1 MSLKKDDSN
10 SHDQT
15 AAVQHDLRK
24 KPKFSYTRDFL
35 LSLSDLD
42 VCKKLPSGF
51 DQSIMA
57 EFEEASYDRQRVS
70 GALSLNS
77 FRRNEYGSSPPSRA
91 ETSNYSRRIHGKR
104 EIHSSGR
111 SDKDSDS
118 QSDRD
123 SVDSGWRYG
132 DQSRRPSQG
141 PEHDGLLGSGSFP
154 RPSGYVPAF
163 LAPKVRANDQY
174 QLNRSNEP
182 YHPPR
187 PYKAVAHQRG
197 NTNDSYN
204 HETFGSSEYTSE
216 DRVEE
221 EKKRRASF
229 ESMRKEQHKAF
240 QESHKS
246 NPVKQRD
253 EFAILMELD
262 ESKDDEKSL
271 NTISG
276 VDESISLKQTS
287 KNDREKSFTSQSTVS
302 RPLVPPG
309 FTSTVLEKNFAT
321 RSSVNPHLLEGK
333 DDIDKCLQTK
343 EEQLHNGIA
352 EDLEGKSSSEQMG
365 RAEQYRKTSINV
377 STNNTGEKILDLFSA
392 VDMSNKTTEIDNQ
405 SHKKSL
411 EVFEASDN
419 STVVD
424 CKTEKLPA
432 NTAIGEP
439 SQVHSSSILEKLF
452 GSAMKLDGDA
462 TNFIEVLVNVKIHPF
477 LSWYKFSGFESK
489 STSYLWY
496 YYDKHDNEMDDV
508 CSPQN
513 AQSSK
518 FAHWFMDSD
527 RKQEDDL
534 SPKRSID
541 LLTMIVGGE
550 KGGYDVADVKHSE
563 QSLPTVAFHGYESAE
578 NYITSSSTSS
588 NVAKPE
594 PFYNKSKPEAVSAIL
609 TCEAVEQTLLSKVS
623 ENDSALHPSDQRCSH
638 PVADVKHP
646 SVKSDDHASQ
656 HLLSLLQKGSSPLIS
671 EYGDD
676 GGYMGPVFHNN
687 EESTH
692 NISNPGKTLTLETL
706 FGSAFMKE
714 LQSVGA
720 PVSAQ
725 RGSSGSVKSDASE
738 SHGPITDDGPLSN
751 NEVRSS
757 MLNHDH
763 GDQRQQNQPD
773 IVRGNWLNLNGP
785 RPESDSSH
793 PLAKLG
799 HKIGGPAEMPFP
811 EEDSLII
818 SDSMNFQNLISMGN
832 SAKPQPLFSHNTQDN
847 NAMLSP
853 AFKDERQSIGGVDGL
868 PFSANPYDRR
878 ETEMPHRKAPVHSAF
893 SQLHP
898 PQTNNVKLFHQF
910 EPRPPN
916 MNSQGDLMLPEG
928 IVHHD
933 SPSNHQFVA
942 NMLRPPT
949 SGLSGFDH
957 SIHHPMLQQMQTSV
971 NLPPQ
976 HLLQGLSRGVA
987 PPMSNR
993 NLPLHPHSARGS
1005 AAPSQP
1011 NHQVT
1016 GLPQELNSIQGFHI
1030 GQRVPNIGGPRL
1042 PSPAPGNQPDAI
1054 QRLIQMGHRSN
1065 SKQIHPLSASG
1076 GHGQGMYGH
1085 ELNMGYGYR

>member
-51 DQSIMA
+51 DPSIIA
-57 EFEEASYDRQRVS
+57 EFEEASHDRQRVS

-132 DQSRRPSQG
+132 DQSRRSSQG

-154 RPSGYVPAF
+154 RPSGYATAF
-163 LAPKVRANDQY
+163 SAPKVRANDQY

-197 NTNDSYN
+197 NTNDSFN

-262 ESKDDEKSL
+262 ESKDDEKLL
-271 NTISG
+271 NTSSG
-276 VDESISLKQTS
+276 FDASISLQTS

-333 DDIDKCLQTK
+333 DDVDKCLRTK
-343 EEQLHNGIA
+343 EEQLRNGIA

-365 RAEQYRKTSINV
+365 RTEQYGKTSINA
-377 STNNTGEKILDLFSA
+377 STDHAGEKIIDLFSA
-392 VDMSNKTTEIDNQ
+392 VDMSSKTTGIDIQ
-405 SHKKSL
+405 SKDKSL
-411 EVFEASDN
+411 EVSEASEN
-419 STVVD
+419 SAVVD

-439 SQVHSSSILEKLF
+439 SSILEKLF
-452 GSAMKLDGDA
+452 GCAIKLDGGA
-462 TNFIEVLVNVKIHPF
+462 TNFIEQ
-477 LSWYKFSGFESK
+477 
-489 STSYLWY
+489 
-496 YYDKHDNEMDDV
+496 HDNEMDDG

-518 FAHWFMDSD
+518 FAHWFVDNE

-550 KGGYDVADVKHSE
+550 KGGYDVSDVKHSE

-578 NYITSSSTSS
+578 SYITSSATSS
-588 NVAKPE
+588 NVVKPE
-594 PFYNKSKPEAVSAIL
+594 PFYNKSKPEPVSAIL

-623 ENDSALHPSDQRCSH
+623 ENDSALQPSEQRCSH

-646 SVKSDDHASQ
+646 TVKSDDHASQ
-656 HLLSLLQKGSSPLIS
+656 HLLSLLQKGSSTLIS

-676 GGYMGPVFHNN
+676 GIYMGTAFYNN
-687 EESTH
+687 KEESTH

-738 SHGPITDDGPLSN
+738 SHGPITDDGLLSN
-751 NEVRSS
+751 NEIRSS
-757 MLNHDH
+757 MINHEH
-763 GDQRQQNQPD
+763 VDQRQQNQPD
-773 IVRGNWLNLNGP
+773 IVRGHWLNLNGP

-818 SDSMNFQNLISMGN
+818 SDSMNFQNLISIGN
-832 SAKPQPLFSHNTQDN
+832 SAKPQQLFPHSTQEN
-847 NAMLSP
+847 NASMLNP
-853 AFKDERQSIGGVDGL
+853 AYKDERQSMGGLEGL

-878 ETEMPHRKAPVHSAF
+878 ENEMPHRKAPVHSSF

-910 EPRPPN
+910 ESHPPN

-928 IVHHD
+928 MVHHD

-949 SGLSGFDH
+949 SGLSGFEH
-957 SIHHPMLQQMQTSV
+957 SVHHPVMQQMQTSV

-993 NLPLHPHSARGS
+993 SLPLHPHSARAS
-1005 AAPSQP
+1005 AAPPQP

-1016 GLPQELNSIQGFHI
+1016 GLAQELNSIQGFHI

-1076 GHGQGMYGH
+1076 GHGQGIYGH

>member
-10 SHDQT
+10 SHDET
-15 AAVQHDLRK
+15 SAVKHVLRK

-42 VCKKLPSGF
+42 VCKKLPSSF
-51 DQSIMA
+51 DKSIIA

-77 FRRNEYGSSPPSRA
+77 FRRNEYGSSPPSKA
-91 ETSNYSRRIHGKR
+91 EPSNYSRRIHGKR
-104 EIHSSGR
+104 EVHSSGR

-123 SVDSGWRYG
+123 SDSGWRYG
-132 DQSRRPSQG
+132 DQSRRSSQG

-154 RPSGYVPAF
+154 RPSGFATAF
-163 LAPKVRANDQY
+163 SAPKVRGNDQY

-187 PYKAVAHQRG
+187 PYKAAAHQRG
-197 NTNDSYN
+197 NANDSYN
-204 HETFGSSEYTSE
+204 HETFGSSEFTSE

-246 NPVKQRD
+246 NPVKQKD
-253 EFAILMELD
+253 EFAILMEMD
-262 ESKDDEKSL
+262 ESKDDEKLLKTS
-271 NTISG
+271 SG
-276 VDESISLKQTS
+276 FDESISIQTS

-309 FTSTVLEKNFAT
+309 FATTVLEKNFAT

-333 DDIDKCLQTK
+333 DDVDKCLQTK
-343 EEQLHNGIA
+343 EEQMHNGIV
-352 EDLEGKSSSEQMG
+352 ENLEGKGSSEQMD
-365 RAEQYRKTSINV
+365 RTEQYGKSSINA
-377 STNNTGEKILDLFSA
+377 STNNTGEKIIDLFSA
-392 VDMSNKTTEIDNQ
+392 VDSSNKTTGIDIQ

-411 EVFEASDN
+411 EVFEASEK
-419 STVVD
+419 SAAVD
-424 CKTEKLPA
+424 FKTEKLPA

-452 GSAMKLDGDA
+452 GSAIKLDGGA
-462 TNFIEVLVNVKIHPF
+462 PNFIEQ
-477 LSWYKFSGFESK
+477 
-489 STSYLWY
+489 
-496 YYDKHDNEMDDV
+496 HDNEMDDA

-513 AQSSK
+513 SQSSK
-518 FAHWFMDSD
+518 FARWFVDND
-527 RKQEDDL
+527 RKQEDNL

-550 KGGYDVADVKHSE
+550 KGGYDVSDVEHSE
-563 QSLPTVAFHGYESAE
+563 QSLPTVAFHGYESTE
-578 NYITSSSTSS
+578 NYITSSATSS

-609 TCEAVEQTLLSKVS
+609 TCEAVEQTLLSTVS
-623 ENDSALHPSDQRCSH
+623 GNDSALQPADQTCIHS
-638 PVADVKHP
+638 VADVKHP
-646 SVKSDDHASQ
+646 SVKSDDHASH
-656 HLLSLLQKGSSPLIS
+656 HLLSLLQKGSSPLVS

-676 GGYMGPVFHNN
+676 GAYMSTAFHNN
-687 EESTH
+687 KEESTH
-692 NISNPGKTLTLETL
+692 NVSNPGKTLTLETL

-738 SHGPITDDGPLSN
+738 SHGPTPDDGLLSN
-751 NEVRSS
+751 NEIRSS
-757 MLNHDH
+757 MINHDH

-773 IVRGNWLNLNGP
+773 IVRGHWLNLNGP
-785 RPESDSSH
+785 RPESESSH

-799 HKIGGPAEMPFP
+799 HRIGGPAEMPFP

-832 SAKPQPLFSHNTQDN
+832 SAKPQPPFSHNTQDN
-847 NAMLSP
+847 NAAMLNP
-853 AFKDERQSIGGVDGL
+853 AFKDERQSMGGLDGL
-868 PFSANPYDRR
+868 PFSANAYDRR
-878 ETEMPHRKAPVHSAF
+878 ETEMPHRKAPVHSSF

-898 PQTNNVKLFHQF
+898 PQTNNIKLFHQF
-910 EPRPPN
+910 ESHPPN
-916 MNSQGDLMLPEG
+916 MNSQGDVMLAEG

-933 SPSNHQFVA
+933 SPSNHQFIA

-957 SIHHPMLQQMQTSV
+957 SIHHPMMQQMQTSV

-987 PPMSNR
+987 PPMASR
-993 NLPLHPHSARGS
+993 TLPLHHHSIRAS
-1005 AAPSQP
+1005 AAPPQP

-1016 GLPQELNSIQGFHI
+1016 SLVDELNSMQGFHI
-1030 GQRVPNIGGPRL
+1030 GQRVPNIVGPRIS
-1042 PSPAPGNQPDAI
+1042 SPAPGNQPDAI

-1065 SKQIHPLSASG
+1065 SKQINHLSAGG
-1076 GHGQGMYGH
+1076 GHGQGIYGH